1 MEEIVIEKQS
11 VSETDINNNNESKLI
26 IINDDINSFDHVIS
40 SLMDICGL
48 DIETAA
54 SVALTVHLTGS
65 CVAKTGDDDTMQEM
79 CMSLCLVG
87 INAKV
92 EC

>member
-26 IINDDINSFDHVIS
+26 IINDDINSFDHVIL

-48 DIETAA
+48 DIEAAA

-79 CMSLCLVG
+79 CMLLCLAG

>member
-11 VSETDINNNNESKLI
+11 VSETDINNKNESKLI
-26 IINDDINSFDHVIS
+26 IVNDDHNTFDHVIY

-48 DIETAA
+48 DIEAA
-54 SVALTVHLTGS
+54 AGVAITVHLNGS

-79 CMSLCLVG
+79 CMALCLVG
-87 INAKV
+87 ITAKV
-92 EC
+92 E